1 MSAAPSLDRLRQTL
15 SNATW
20 RETLG
25 KGKGVIVPLNDQG
38 ARMPFFCVHSL
49 TGKATDYV
57 GLAQQLGPDQPF
69 FSVQIPPANRTADF
83 GGVLNPVSIQ
93 TVAAHYVEALLQ
105 AHPDR
110 PFALGGWSIGA
121 IIALEMAEQLRERGR
136 DVPLLVIFDM
146 ITWNPVFAPGSAAIR
161 ALDTAVHFPAWL
173 AAHKLVKNGLQPGA
187 LARRAGLKL
196 RTVAQKLTGRAPPPP
211 PEVIGDLVEVANY
224 DPGHTALMETLFAS
238 AQGYVPQRYD
248 GAVQVYA
255 AKSEVSLIHR
265 TNMGWGWRH
274 IAPRARLRAVSSTHR
289 ELFSGP
295 GGAALARHLGA
306 RLAALSPPA

>member
-15 SNATW
+15 SNVTW

-38 ARMPFFCVHSL
+38 GRIPFFCVHSL

-69 FSVQIPPANRTADF
+69 FSIQIPPANRTGDF
-83 GGVLNPVSIQ
+83 GGLLNPVSIR
-93 TVAAHYVEALLQ
+93 TVAAHYVEALIE
-105 AHPDR
+105 AR
-110 PFALGGWSIGA
+110 PHGPFVLGGWSIGA
-121 IIALEMAEQLRERGR
+121 IIALEMAQQLRTRGR

-173 AAHKLVKNGLQPGA
+173 AAHKLVKNGLQPGP
-187 LARRAGLKL
+187 LAARAGLKL
-196 RTVAQKLTGRAPPPP
+196 RAIGRKLMGRAPPPP
-211 PEVIGDLVEVANY
+211 PEVIGDLVEVAKYNI
-224 DPGHTALMETLFAS
+224 DHTALMETLFAS
-238 AQGYVPQRYD
+238 AQGYAPPRYD
-248 GAVQVYA
+248 GAVHVYM

-265 TNMGWGWRH
+265 ANMRWGWRH
-274 IAPRARLRAVSSTHR
+274 IAPRSRLHAVSSTHR

-295 GGAALARHLGA
+295 GGAALVRHLSA
-306 RLAALSPPA
+306 RLAAITPVA